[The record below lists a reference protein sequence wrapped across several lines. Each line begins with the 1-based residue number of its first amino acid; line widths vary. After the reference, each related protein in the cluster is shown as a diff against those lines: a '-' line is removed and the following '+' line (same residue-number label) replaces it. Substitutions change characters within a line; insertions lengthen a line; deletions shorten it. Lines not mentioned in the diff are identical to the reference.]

1 MTILTEIVLVI
12 RIPTLK
18 IFIVEMAGRMMINIK
33 ENKQEERSR
42 SRDSEKGNESDDEG
56 LPRKHQRPRRKNR
69 AVHSLDNS
77 SLQIDSYDPY
87 QTPAEMLE

>member
-1 MTILTEIVLVI
+1 MTILTEH
-12 RIPTLK
+12 TT
-18 IFIVEMAGRMMINIK
+18 A
-33 ENKQEERSR
+33 EERSR

-87 QTPAEMLE
+87 QTPAERLE